1 MKRPTVNDVAALAN
15 VSVSTVS
22 RVINGSDKVAPDLA
36 ERLVSSDQR
45 LSVFRLLHDLPE
57 PYREVF
63 TLRTFGELSHAEIG
77 SLFGKSES
85 WSRVTYYRGRQLLR
99 RMAEEEEAKHET

>member
-1 MKRPTVNDVAALAN
+1 MLLFRQCT
-15 VSVSTVS
+15 SS
-22 RVINGSDKVAPDLA
+22 RKCRAPSRNQGEAPDLA